1 MDKEEQ
7 IKSIDNERVK
17 YYNMIDKVSIVS
29 IIVSVLYVF
38 ILFVTL

>member
-7 IKSIDNERVK
+7 IKRIDNEQIK
-17 YYNMIDKVSIVS
+17 YYNMIDKLSIVS
-29 IIVSVLYVF
+29 IIVSVLYIF